1 MKMGKRKGAKIDDEA
16 TPAKVRR
23 LNEKNLSANGRFYGI
38 LITVSILAVGG
49 IGYAVFKMLS
59 LH

>member
-1 MKMGKRKGAKIDDEA
+1 MKMGKRKGAKINDEA

-59 LH
+59 